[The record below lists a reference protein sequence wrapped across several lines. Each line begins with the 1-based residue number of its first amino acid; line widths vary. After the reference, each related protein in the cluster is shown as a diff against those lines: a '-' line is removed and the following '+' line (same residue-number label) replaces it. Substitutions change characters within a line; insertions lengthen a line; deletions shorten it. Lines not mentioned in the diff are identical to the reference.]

1 MNNIGNK
8 DLYKEFCLEATV
20 PLFFQPYWLDAAC
33 NPGNWDVALYMDKGG
48 AIRGV
53 WPYAIRRLGLW
64 WVSRMPPLTPYLGIW
79 FNYPLGLSNP
89 HKRRA
94 FERRVVSELLEQLP
108 RVAYLKQSF
117 MPNFT
122 DWLPFYWNG
131 FHQYTYYTYEILP
144 GASQTVLFQ
153 NLKGNVRNKLRKA
166 VARLICELSEN
177 LAQLYLL
184 VEMSFQR
191 QGLAAPFPYAL
202 LQRIDQVLAHQSRRR
217 LYLAKDGQGRPHA
230 GIYLVWDD
238 SRMYNL
244 ILGADPDHRQS
255 GAAPFLLW
263 RGIQDAMSMGLIF
276 DFEGSMI
283 EGVEQLF
290 HSFGG
295 RQQPYF
301 SIFKGRNRF
310 FDAAAFLL
318 HKRL

>member
-1 MNNIGNK
+1 MSNLKNK
-8 DLYKEFCLEATV
+8 TIYREICLQASA
-20 PLFFQPYWLDAAC
+20 PLFFQPYWLDTVCGTGGWNAAIYL
-33 NPGNWDVALYMDKGG
+33 DERG
-48 AIRGV
+48 AVRGI
-53 WPYAIRRLGLW
+53 WPYTIRRLGW
-64 WVSRMPPLTPYLGIW
+64 WRVSRMPPLTPYLGIW
-79 FNYPLGLSNP
+79 LNPPERLNNP

-94 FERRVVSELLEQLP
+94 FERKVVGELLEQLP
-108 RVAYLKQSF
+108 LLSYIKQSF
-117 MPNFT
+117 TPSFT
-122 DWLPFYWNG
+122 DWMPFYWRG

-144 GASQTVLFQ
+144 GTNQAPLFQ

-166 VARLICELSEN
+166 AARLTCEPSEN
-177 LAQLYLL
+177 LKQLYLL
-184 VEMSFQR
+184 VEMSFRR
-191 QGLAAPFPYAL
+191 QGLATPFPYTL
-202 LQRIDQVLAHQSRRR
+202 LQRIDQVLAQQGRRR
-217 LYLAKDGQGRPHA
+217 LYLAKDYQGRSHA

-301 SIFKGRNRF
+301 SIFKGRNRLV
-310 FDAAAFLL
+310 DAAAFLL